1 MSPQVIQHLKTVR
14 KSASRKV
21 RKQYSAKRFFLLDF
35 RSSGLPDFSDFP
47 TYFRSMKFLI
57 IRFSSI
63 GDIVLTTPVVRCL
76 KKQVVTAEVHYL
88 TKPSFRSIVETNP
101 YIDKV
106 HYLQDDFDAMITSL
120 QAEDFD
126 YVIDLHHNLRT
137 LKVKRALGK
146 KSFSFNKLNIP
157 KWLLTNFKIN
167 RMPDVHIVD
176 RYLAT
181 LQSFGIRNDGG
192 GLDYFIPEQDKVK
205 ESDIPTAHHAGYIGV
220 VIGAALNTKKYPL
233 AKLKA
238 LCASIQHPIILLGGK
253 EDAAQGEAIAEVD
266 KVKIYNA
273 CGKFNLNESADLVR
287 RAKLI
292 ITNDTGLMHIA
303 SAFNRPI
310 ISLWGN
316 TVPEFGMY
324 PYMSAR
330 QQLYDIMEIKNLSCR
345 PCSKIG
351 YNKCPKGHFKCMELI
366 KPEEVLEKVNIRLG
380 RSAANV

>member
-1 MSPQVIQHLKTVR
+1 
-14 KSASRKV
+14 
-21 RKQYSAKRFFLLDF
+21 
-35 RSSGLPDFSDFP
+35 
-47 TYFRSMKFLI
+47 MKFLI

-76 KKQVVTAEVHYL
+76 KKQVLTAEVHYL
-88 TKPSFRSIVETNP
+88 TKSSYGAIVNTNP

-106 HYLQDDFDAMITSL
+106 HYLQDDFDAMIASL
-120 QAEDFD
+120 REEDFD

-146 KSFSFNKLNIP
+146 QSFSFNKLNIP

-167 RMPDVHIVD
+167 RLPEVHIVD
-176 RYLAT
+176 RYLDT
-181 LQSFGIRNDGG
+181 LQSFGIRNDGA
-192 GLDYFIPEQDKVK
+192 GLDYFIPEQDKVQG
-205 ESDIPTAHHAGYIGV
+205 SDIPTAHHAGYIGV

-233 AKLKA
+233 EKLKA
-238 LCASIQHPIILLGGK
+238 FCASLQHPIILLGGK
-253 EDAAQGEAIAEVD
+253 EDAADGEAIAATD
-266 KVKIYNA
+266 PVKIYNA
-273 CGKFNLNESADLVR
+273 CGKFNLHESADLVR

-292 ITNDTGLMHIA
+292 VTNDTGLMHIA
-303 SAFNRPI
+303 AAFNKPI

-324 PYMSAR
+324 PYMR

-351 YNKCPKGHFKCMELI
+351 YNKCPKGHFKCMQLI
-366 KPEEVLEKVNIRLG
+366 TPEEVLHKVNERLG
-380 RSAANV
+380 RKGVVNN